1 MPSPS
6 LVHAAR
12 HAPHARAEIFRM
24 ARFMV
29 EQKNGPEGACTIVHL
44 FQKGWTE
51 AEVHAYRD
59 PARALIRGLP
69 LTGDP
74 PGRREAEAA
83 AEVAREI
90 RFARAAEP
98 YLAGRAW
105 APPVV
110 TEASTPEAAS

>member
-6 LVHAAR
+6 LVQAAR
-12 HAPHARAEIFRM
+12 RAPDARARIFRL
-24 ARFMV
+24 ARLMV
-29 EQKNGPEGACTIVHL
+29 ERKNGPEGACTFVHML
-44 FQKGWTE
+44 QDGYTE

-83 AEVAREI
+83 VEMIREI
-90 RFARAAEP
+90 RFMRAAER
-98 YLAGRAW
+98 YLARRTW
-105 APPVV
+105 AAPIVR
-110 TEASTPEAAS
+110 EASDLGAAS

>member
-12 HAPHARAEIFRM
+12 NAPHARAEIFRM

-51 AEVHAYRD
+51 AEVYAYRD

-69 LTGDP
+69 LKGDP

-83 AEVAREI
+83 VEAVREI
-90 RFARAAEP
+90 RFARAAER
-98 YLAGRAW
+98 YLAQRAW

-110 TEASTPEAAS
+110 IEGSAPKASS

>member
-12 HAPHARAEIFRM
+12 RAPDARARIFRL
-24 ARFMV
+24 ARLMV
-29 EQKNGPEGACTIVHL
+29 ERKNGPEGACTILHM
-44 FQKGWTE
+44 FQDGYTE
-51 AEVHAYRD
+51 AEVYAYRD

-83 AEVAREI
+83 VEAVREI
-90 RFARAAEP
+90 RFARVAER
-98 YLAGRAW
+98 YLAGRTW
-105 APPVV
+105 AKPVV
-110 TEASTPEAAS
+110 QEAVHLGATS

>member
-29 EQKNGPEGACTIVHL
+29 EQKNGPEGACTIAHL

-83 AEVAREI
+83 VEAVREL
-90 RFARAAEP
+90 RFARVAGR
-98 YLAGRAW
+98 YLARRAW
-105 APPVV
+105 APPVIREQPAPDAV
-110 TEASTPEAAS
+110 S